1 MTPLRLER
9 HGKVLRMALPGWRGV
24 LGCGLALWLASIGA
38 LVATDDDILLPSVVL
53 LGSFLTPVTVIF
65 WFVERGGVTAL
76 TPQRLLAAFFVAGVA
91 GLLVAAMLE
100 TWLLPDRLLPNVWI
114 GLVEEFLKG
123 FGVWV
128 LARGLRE
135 YTVRDGVLLGTTV
148 GLGFGAFEAA
158 GYTLSWGM
166 TASGFDLSDMIA
178 EEALRIVVAPF
189 CHGVWTGLFGGV
201 LFACRGRVTWRVVG
215 AYLAAASLH
224 ALWDGASTA
233 GIVVTVLAS
242 GTSSQ
247 RDDLSNGDL
256 PMPSSLDPQ
265 WLYGGVQWAMMIAVA
280 LLGVIVLRQ
289 HWRRNAGP

>member
-1 MTPLRLER
+1 M
-9 HGKVLRMALPGWRGV
+9 PGWRGV
-24 LGCGLALWLASIGA
+24 FVCGLLLWLASIGA
-38 LVATDDDILLPSVVL
+38 LVLTDDDILLPSVVL

-76 TPQRLLAAFFVAGVA
+76 TPRRLLAAFFVAGVA
-91 GLLVAAMLE
+91 GLLVAAVLE

-114 GLVEEFLKG
+114 GLIEEALKG

-166 TASGFDLSDMIA
+166 DAAGGFDLSDMLA
-178 EEALRIVVAPF
+178 EEVLRIAVAPF

-201 LFACRGRVTWRVVG
+201 LFACRGRLTGRVLG

-224 ALWDGASTA
+224 ALWDGSSTA

-242 GTSSQ
+242 GTRTQ
-247 RDDLSNGDL
+247 RSDLSNGNL
-256 PMPSSLDPQ
+256 PMPSTLDPQ
-265 WLYGGVQWAMMIAVA
+265 WLYGGVQWGVMIAVA
-280 LLGVIVLRQ
+280 VLGVLVLRQ
-289 HWRRNAGP
+289 RWRETV